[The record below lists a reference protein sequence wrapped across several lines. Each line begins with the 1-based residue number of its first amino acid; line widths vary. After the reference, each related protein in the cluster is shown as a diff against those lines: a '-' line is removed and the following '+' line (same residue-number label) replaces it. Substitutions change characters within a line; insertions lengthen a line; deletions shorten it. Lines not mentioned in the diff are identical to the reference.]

1 LTYVTFT
8 NEATNTTGPDMKW
21 RDAWA
26 DMLHR
31 LPNGFQRETQFS
43 RKRKIISEENAVVM
57 VARAGYTHEYN
68 SKT

>member
-1 LTYVTFT
+1 
-8 NEATNTTGPDMKW
+8 MKW